1 MFTYDPLYRVE
12 VNLSVGTQR
21 SDCGTPT
28 YFLYYITVST
38 YCQDIVHLTTDH
50 LRFHYSQRT
59 TLRSGVG

>member
-28 YFLYYITVST
+28 YSLYYITVST
-38 YCQDIVHLTTDH
+38 YCQDIVLNTTYHLS
-50 LRFHYSQRT
+50 LQYSHSAA
-59 TLRSGVG
+59 LRSGVG